1 MASIEDLLACVP
13 AGQGSG
19 RHDWTQ
25 VHQRLGFVTPRD
37 YEQIV
42 DTYGAGEFD
51 EFLLVLDPQNDNPYL
66 DLKSQVNVRRQAL
79 LGLTNEVIP
88 YPIESLTAC
97 AYTNN
102 GDVIYW
108 ITDRSENPDEWT
120 VTINAARDDEWDEFD
135 GTLLDLL
142 VALFSRTHVSP
153 IFPADFPNPEGDVT
167 FRRFD

>member
-1 MASIEDLLACVP
+1 MIKDLAARVRPECTVTQRDWARLY
-13 AGQGSG
+13 
-19 RHDWTQ
+19 RH
-25 VHQRLGFVTPRD
+25 LGFVTPRD

-51 EFLLVLDPQNDNPYL
+51 EFLLVLDPQNDNQYL

-79 LGLTNEVIP
+79 LGLTSEVIP
-88 YPIESLTAC
+88 YSIESLTAC

-108 ITDRSENPDEWT
+108 ITDRSVNPDDWT
-120 VTINAARDDEWDEFD
+120 VTINAARDNEWDEFD

-142 VALFSRTHVSP
+142 VGLFTRTHVSP
-153 IFPADFPNPEGDVT
+153 FFPEDFPSPAGVT
-167 FRRFD
+167 FRRFA